1 MTSSASPDGEALD
14 GGQAAQAGK
23 ASARPACAPPSS
35 AGSARWAPPSC
46 GDARPPDGAAAP
58 RGAACAPGSESRP
71 GAATSP
77 DAPCAPGGEPS
88 YGAPRRFDPAFAAA
102 PPAGAPALDAV
113 HPAIPLAF
121 FAAALG
127 LTMGAFQPVL
137 IATSL
142 MGALAC
148 GALLRGGRAVARD
161 LRWQLPLL
169 VIVTLVNPVFAARGA
184 TELFR
189 VGSFAFYGESLAY
202 GAAMGGLL
210 LATIAWFANAAAVL
224 SADRVMTALGGR
236 APALALMLSMTLRLV
251 PRFSRHGRAV
261 ADAQAA
267 CSRVAPAG
275 KRQTIAAAVRQMSVL
290 VGWSME
296 DCLETADSMR
306 ARGWA
311 SGARRTAYR
320 RQRFRARDAVF
331 MAVVLGLGALCVAVA
346 VAAVGQFRF
355 YPTLTPLAP
364 WWGYVPY
371 ALFFFL
377 PCVLIGGE
385 RLRWMR

>member
-1 MTSSASPDGEALD
+1 MTFSPTASEAGRSAASGHRASRGAGPAADRPLGAAPSSDGVLASP
-14 GGQAAQAGK
+14 
-23 ASARPACAPPSS
+23 PP
-35 AGSARWAPPSC
+35 GVP
-46 GDARPPDGAAAP
+46 
-58 RGAACAPGSESRP
+58 E
-71 GAATSP
+71 
-77 DAPCAPGGEPS
+77 
-88 YGAPRRFDPAFAAA
+88 
-102 PPAGAPALDAV
+102 LDAV
-113 HPAIPLAF
+113 HPSVPLAF
-121 FAAALG
+121 FAVALA

-137 IATSL
+137 IGLSL
-142 MGALAC
+142 AGALAC
-148 GALLRGGRAVARD
+148 GAVLRGGRAVARD

-169 VIVTLVNPVFAARGA
+169 VVVAVVNPLFAARGA

-202 GAAMGGLL
+202 GAAMGALL
-210 LATIAWFANAAAVL
+210 MATIVWFANASVVL

-236 APALALMLSMTLRLV
+236 APALALMLSMALRLV
-251 PRFSRHGRAV
+251 PRFNRRGRAI

-275 KRQTIAAAVRQMSVL
+275 QRQTVAAAVRQMSVL

-311 SGARRTAYR
+311 SGARRTSYQ
-320 RQRFRARDAVF
+320 RQRFRTRDGIL
-331 MAVVLGLGALCVAVA
+331 MAVVLGLGLLCAVLA
-346 VAAVGQFRF
+346 VAAAGQFRF
-355 YPTLTPLAP
+355 YPTLTPLSL

-371 ALFFFL
+371 GLFFFL